1 MHSSIPR
8 TETIGLAMGTVGKVE
23 AVEAAATVAELVT
36 ETTTGRGT
44 MLGTIIASTTED
56 IKTTEPAD
64 TTEIEDT
71 TVAGISKTQTTATAH
86 KTTTPS
92 SGTRGGS
99 QMSKTYCS
107 SRVATDRTH
116 SRSPTCSSTGRS
128 MQINTTLETISN
140 QSLMVRDRPRNK

>member
-99 QMSKTYCS
+99 